1 MERVGWL
8 ARVFAVGCLLAAA
21 LLVGDGAGGGPAH
34 ASRAATIVR
43 LPAPY
48 SLPSEAVWVHNSR
61 QLVRALA
68 HARTRS
74 IVLADGVY
82 NHGEPFYVRRGNRLY
97 SARLGQAVLRAGIV
111 LGANNGPAAPLLRG
125 LRFDV
130 RDPRRTLNDNV
141 IHVWG
146 SASRAHIL
154 DTRVAGHGR
163 IDAGIFVRQVDGF
176 VAKRVVVRGF
186 RSFGV
191 LVDPNTTSYRARRP
205 YLLEDVTVSRV
216 GRPTRGSS
224 HGTAEA
230 CIWLGSRGVVRRT
243 SARRC
248 GLEGIWTGTGVTD
261 SLLQDVEVDR
271 SPVGIYV
278 EHFTRGT
285 TFERLRIGPHVVR
298 GVNAEWADP
307 AWGRKPASIDNT
319 FRNSTFATSLVGVYL
334 DEGTTRTS
342 VLGCRFTGQS
352 WAGIG
357 NYLGIGNR
365 FAGNDFK
372 GLLPE
377 AVPISLG
384 HL

>member
-1 MERVGWL
+1 
-8 ARVFAVGCLLAAA
+8 
-21 LLVGDGAGGGPAH
+21 
-34 ASRAATIVR
+34 
-43 LPAPY
+43 
-48 SLPSEAVWVHNSR
+48 
-61 QLVRALA
+61 
-68 HARTRS
+68 
-74 IVLADGVY
+74 
-82 NHGEPFYVRRGNRLY
+82 
-97 SARLGQAVLRAGIV
+97 
-111 LGANNGPAAPLLRG
+111 
-125 LRFDV
+125 
-130 RDPRRTLNDNV
+130 
-141 IHVWG
+141 
-146 SASRAHIL
+146 
-154 DTRVAGHGR
+154 
-163 IDAGIFVRQVDGF
+163 
-176 VAKRVVVRGF
+176 
-186 RSFGV
+186 
-191 LVDPNTTSYRARRP
+191 
-205 YLLEDVTVSRV
+205 V

-342 VLGCRFTGQS
+342 VLGCTFTGQS